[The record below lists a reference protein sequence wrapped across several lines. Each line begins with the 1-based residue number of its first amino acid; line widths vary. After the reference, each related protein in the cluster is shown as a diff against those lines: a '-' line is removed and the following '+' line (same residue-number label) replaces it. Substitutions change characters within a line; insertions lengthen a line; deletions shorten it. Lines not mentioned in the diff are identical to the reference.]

1 METAT
6 PRPGEELPVAELSQL
21 LGGDVSVSQFPAG
34 HSNLTYL
41 VRIGEREL
49 VLRRPP
55 RGFRNIA
62 AGHDMRREY
71 RILTALAGRYAKAPR
86 PVLFVEEE
94 DSPIGCPFYCMER
107 VTGVILRPPIP
118 SELDLTPE
126 LLRGVSLSLVA
137 TLAEL
142 HAVDHVAAGLAD
154 LARGDGYLERQVT
167 GWTGRYSKAQTDEIP
182 AMATVAEW
190 LVANVPASGP
200 PTLIHNDFKYDNVVL
215 DPQNLTRAVA
225 VLDWEMATIGD
236 PLADLGTSLAYWI
249 EPDDPDD
256 MRSLG
261 FVLTA
266 TRGNLTRAEVAAAYA
281 DASGRDVTHIV
292 FHYVLGLFK
301 VAVIAQQIYARFH
314 AGHTSD
320 ARFGAM
326 IHAVRALS
334 TAAVCTI
341 DRDRL

>member
-1 METAT
+1 MSGKLNVWWGQT
-6 PRPGEELPVAELSQL
+6 
-21 LGGDVSVSQFPAG
+21 
-34 HSNLTYL
+34 
-41 VRIGEREL
+41 
-49 VLRRPP
+49 
-55 RGFRNIA
+55 
-62 AGHDMRREY
+62 
-71 RILTALAGRYAKAPR
+71 
-86 PVLFVEEE
+86 
-94 DSPIGCPFYCMER
+94 
-107 VTGVILRPPIP
+107 
-118 SELDLTPE
+118 
-126 LLRGVSLSLVA
+126 LVA

-215 DPQNLTRAVA
+215 DPQNLTSVVA